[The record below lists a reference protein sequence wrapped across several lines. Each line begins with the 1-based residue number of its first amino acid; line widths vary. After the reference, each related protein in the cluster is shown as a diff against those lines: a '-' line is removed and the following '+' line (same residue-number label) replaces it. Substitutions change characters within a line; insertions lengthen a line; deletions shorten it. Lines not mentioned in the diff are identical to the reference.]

1 AAAAQQQQRQQ
12 HVAVVGCGVNGLCT
26 AWQLLER
33 GHRVTL
39 LEQFPVPHSRGSSH
53 GHSRITRYAY
63 KEAEYA
69 RLMRRAFPLWSR
81 LESLSGQR
89 LFINCGMASLGS
101 GAYLRNISEVL
112 ESNSM
117 PLERLSGQ
125 SLASRCLQALRSRVA
140 QLGGRLRDCVRVT
153 AIEPQPDGSVRL
165 RLSGSGTAAAAS
177 AEELTADSVV
187 LAAGAWAG
195 QLLSGL
201 GLELPLR
208 PIGVTAMYWRLR
220 RGEGAAETGD
230 FGPEKFPTFDYQ
242 DKDFHVYGL
251 PELEYPGM
259 ICMHDGPDLDP
270 DIRETREQREPYYLP
285 ELTDFVRRWFPHL
298 VPEPAVTEKCIYTL
312 TPDRGL
318 IVDRHPKHRNILFVC
333 GCSVIGQ
340 LLSEMATGQPPSE
353 DLAFMSAGRFKHAE
367 IQMATSS
374 PDSISHV
381 ADGLSET
388 ATAKSSN
395 ISDSKASPSASSV
408 GNKKKPQ
415 SSANAKLDRIEAG
428 INQIIHQLAGKAA
441 SSIDAKAGPQ
451 AESPDTST
459 NWRRLAEELQETIDS
474 LAARL
479 ETQAAQLESV
489 QEEAQRQRETAEAEN
504 RDLRRR
510 LLSFR
515 RQLDASQTARAR
527 LSADLSKVQA
537 ELAEL
542 KQSAAGAGAAG
553 NSDME
558 ETVEALT
565 AQLDRSNEQ
574 LEQVLLT
581 RSCSCDQ
588 RLHDC
593 CRREGGLDSQFRS
606 KRSYETVRT
615 SGGRYGGSEDGTA
628 HGPQQA
634 AQASAAADRKSKIRS
649 PNKSSTKRD
658 VKSKEGKQK

>member
-125 SLASRCLQALRSRVA
+125 SLASRFPRLAGFRDCVLDPSAGILLADRCLQTLRSRVA

-201 GLELPLR
+201 GLDLPLR

-220 RGEGAAETGD
+220 RADGAAVTGD
-230 FGPEKFPTFDYQ
+230 FRPEKFPTFVYEDE
-242 DKDFHVYGL
+242 KLHVYGL
-251 PELEYPGM
+251 PELEYPDM
-259 ICMHDGPDLDP
+259 VKASICMHDGPDLDP
-270 DIRETREQREPYYLP
+270 DIRESREQREPYYLP
-285 ELTDFVRRWFPHL
+285 ELADFVKRWFPDL

-312 TPDRGL
+312 TPDSGL
-318 IVDRHPKHRNILFVC
+318 IVDRHPSHRNIVFVC
-333 GCSVIGQ
+333 GCSGHGFKLGPAIGQ
-340 LLSEMATGQPPSE
+340 LLSEMATGQPPSQ
-353 DLAFMSAGRFKHAE
+353 DLAFMSAGRFKHGV
-367 IQMATSS
+367 TS
-374 PDSISHV
+374 
-381 ADGLSET
+381 
-388 ATAKSSN
+388 
-395 ISDSKASPSASSV
+395 
-408 GNKKKPQ
+408 
-415 SSANAKLDRIEAG
+415 AKL
-428 INQIIHQLAGKAA
+428 
-441 SSIDAKAGPQ
+441 
-451 AESPDTST
+451 
-459 NWRRLAEELQETIDS
+459 
-474 LAARL
+474 
-479 ETQAAQLESV
+479 
-489 QEEAQRQRETAEAEN
+489 
-504 RDLRRR
+504 
-510 LLSFR
+510 
-515 RQLDASQTARAR
+515 
-527 LSADLSKVQA
+527 
-537 ELAEL
+537 
-542 KQSAAGAGAAG
+542 
-553 NSDME
+553 
-558 ETVEALT
+558 
-565 AQLDRSNEQ
+565 
-574 LEQVLLT
+574 
-581 RSCSCDQ
+581 
-588 RLHDC
+588 
-593 CRREGGLDSQFRS
+593 
-606 KRSYETVRT
+606 
-615 SGGRYGGSEDGTA
+615 
-628 HGPQQA
+628 
-634 AQASAAADRKSKIRS
+634 
-649 PNKSSTKRD
+649 
-658 VKSKEGKQK
+658 